1 MVRGVARIHDK
12 ILALN
17 DSSALFLTDKQLH
30 FIVMGLLG
38 MGMLLL
44 VYPLFIALSR
54 HHVLIIAWIYV
65 FTVLVMLSF
74 AIEIGQGITNT
85 GNMDLN
91 DVISGLAGFMLLF
104 FIFAFVRLNILG
116 IWHFLF
122 PGRSC
127 FPVKRILS
135 GWPVAGRSS
144 EAEDT
149 ACLQDRMSV
158 QAVQCREQKCRE
170 YENAQIDQQ
179 TLCPLGAP
187 GKIPGNTSAQQ
198 RLRHIHGKADP
209 AQI

>member
-1 MVRGVARIHDK
+1 MVSFLYYMVRGVARIHDK

-30 FIVMGLLG
+30 LIVMGLLG
-38 MGMLLL
+38 VGMLLL

-104 FIFAFVRLNILG
+104 FIFAFVRLIILG

-122 PGRSC
+122 PGR
-127 FPVKRILS
+127 
-135 GWPVAGRSS
+135 
-144 EAEDT
+144 
-149 ACLQDRMSV
+149 
-158 QAVQCREQKCRE
+158 
-170 YENAQIDQQ
+170 
-179 TLCPLGAP
+179 
-187 GKIPGNTSAQQ
+187 
-198 RLRHIHGKADP
+198 
-209 AQI
+209 